1 MDADEATE
9 AALLVLLELLL
20 LAVLEAEPLLLPL
33 WDDAALVG
41 VEPVGVVLA
50 TFAEL
55 AETPPPVAVPVLVP
69 APEPP
74 LSMTAVL
81 RQVSSVPALIV
92 AKAAKAWVPVESLRE
107 TIKLV
112 FAWRSTFHVKEVP
125 CWVGN
130 CFMAAWPAP
139 GMSDKK

>member
-69 APEPP
+69 APEP

>member
-50 TFAEL
+50 TL
-55 AETPPPVAVPVLVP
+55 
-69 APEPP
+69 
-74 LSMTAVL
+74 
-81 RQVSSVPALIV
+81 
-92 AKAAKAWVPVESLRE
+92 K
-107 TIKLV
+107 
-112 FAWRSTFHVKEVP
+112 
-125 CWVGN
+125 
-130 CFMAAWPAP
+130 
-139 GMSDKK
+139 

>member
-69 APEPP
+69 APEP

-112 FAWRSTFHVKEVP
+112 FAWRSTFHVKEVL